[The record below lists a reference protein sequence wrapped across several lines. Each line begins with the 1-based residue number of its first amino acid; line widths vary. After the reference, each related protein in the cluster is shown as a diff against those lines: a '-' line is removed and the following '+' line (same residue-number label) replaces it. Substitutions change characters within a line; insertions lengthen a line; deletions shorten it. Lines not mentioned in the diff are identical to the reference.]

1 MTSTPS
7 DGRAG
12 GPSAAFSSALG
23 PSPDQPAQEPQF
35 ARVAD
40 PLRAVAA
47 AVIGVIALA
56 QFYTPGRLPLVL
68 GVALITIGADRVI
81 ALIQEATRSARQTW
95 QGRRGE
101 PDYTPMPR
109 REPVTAPT
117 GPPNRGYTDHSSRLP
132 APIADQAPHTPGLR
146 PVAFVGVTENGR
158 MPWRIAEVCDY
169 SGVAADQA
177 RVGDLEVRAASVV
190 GPAHRVLE
198 HKAIPRQD
206 AYRLARAARG
216 KFLIVAVADG
226 VSSARSSH
234 HGANQATLHT
244 VQRLKEV
251 LDRCPDLS
259 QLRADQVFPEVA
271 DHLQKLA
278 ERWQTDPAD
287 FATTL
292 MVAVVPTMSRDP
304 RGREVWL
311 GWIADS
317 SAWQFGRAWQ
327 PVAGQGKADFDSNA
341 ISAYM
346 PMHPKRASHALR
358 WLPHG
363 ESLALMTDGLS
374 DLLTDVEGAAAEL
387 HRRWVAPPSLPELV
401 RDMCFD
407 APGQDDDR
415 TVVMVWTPER
425 TRTAP

>member
-1 MTSTPS
+1 MTLTPS
-7 DGRAG
+7 DGRRGPATTFSPG
-12 GPSAAFSSALG
+12 IGPSA
-23 PSPDQPAQEPQF
+23 DHPAQEPQF
-35 ARVAD
+35 ALVAD
-40 PLRAVAA
+40 PVRAVAA
-47 AVIGVIALA
+47 AVIGVVALA

-68 GVALITIGADRVI
+68 GVALITIGADRII
-81 ALIQEATRSARQTW
+81 ALVQEATRSARQNW
-95 QGRRGE
+95 QGRRSDT
-101 PDYTPMPR
+101 DYTPMPR
-109 REPVTAPT
+109 REPAAGPT
-117 GPPNRGYTDHSSRLP
+117 GSSGRAYGDESRRPP
-132 APIADQAPHTPGLR
+132 APVTDQAPPTPALR
-146 PVAFVGVTENGR
+146 PVAFVGVTENGA
-158 MPWRIAEVCDY
+158 MPWRIPQISDY

-177 RVGDLEVRAASVV
+177 KVGDLEVRAASVV

-198 HKAIPRQD
+198 HKATPRQD
-206 AYRLARAARG
+206 AYRLAPAARG
-216 KFLIVAVADG
+216 KFLVVAVADG
-226 VSSARSSH
+226 VSSARRSH
-234 HGANQATLHT
+234 LGANQATLYT

-278 ERWQTDPAD
+278 ERWQSDPAD

-292 MVAVVPTMSRDP
+292 MVAVVPTLSRDP

-317 SAWQFGRAWQ
+317 SAWQFGQAWR

-341 ISAYM
+341 ISSYM

-374 DLLTDVEGAAAEL
+374 DLLTDVDGAAAEL